1 VDVPLSKPNRQSHFP
16 KRSASLSKS
25 ATKPVAQSPVEV
37 VDAPDQNLVRIAQR
51 ICDTHFEVHKQAEQP
66 IGVVVHQISHR
77 GQLIFN
83 TYPALLLHECFISID
98 QIEAHRF

>member
-1 VDVPLSKPNRQSHFP
+1 MTSSHP
-16 KRSASLSKS
+16 ETA
-25 ATKPVAQSPVEV
+25 
-37 VDAPDQNLVRIAQR
+37 DIPDQGLIRVAQR
-51 ICDTHFEVHKQAEQP
+51 ICDTHFEVHKQADQP

-98 QIEAHRF
+98 QIEAHRS